1 MLVFFLL
8 IQSGLIAYVY
18 KSELFETPVLAKTV
32 FLEVDINKTD
42 RLELHS
48 ESGKPVVV
56 KKNNGKWIMPD
67 YQNLPVSKG
76 KVEALLQK
84 LTQSRVSAP
93 VGTSNAVAARFGV
106 SQTNFKRKLLLYHQ
120 GKLQAQVLIGKV
132 TTQETHYARIEN
144 DNRIYTIRLSLDHLP
159 AKQESWFDHQILQ
172 PELPLIRLESADFVL
187 FQTNNEWQLDKAKK
201 NEQLDPSQVKRLLNY
216 IKYLQVISI
225 EKDVDASAKP
235 AFYFIVN
242 DKSGMVRY
250 DFYKRGSKLII
261 KSSRSAL
268 YYQLADYLGKVLV
281 TFNRTSL
288 IFVRKMQE

>member
-32 FLEVDINKTD
+32 FLEADINKTD

-56 KKNNGKWIMPD
+56 KKNNGKWIMQD
-67 YQNLPVSKG
+67 YHNLPVSKG
-76 KVEALLQK
+76 KVEALLQA
-84 LTQSRVSAP
+84 LTQARVSTP
-93 VGTSNAVAARFGV
+93 VAISQVAAARFNV
-106 SQTNFKRKLLLYHQ
+106 NQDNFKRKLSLYHQ
-120 GKLQAQVLIGKV
+120 DKLQAQLLLGKV
-132 TTQETHYARIEN
+132 TTQQTHYARIEN
-144 DNRIYTIRLSLDHLP
+144 DKRIYMIKLNFDRLP
-159 AKQESWFDHQILQ
+159 AKQENWFDHQILQ
-172 PELPLIRLESADFVL
+172 PQLPLIRLESADFIL
-187 FQTNNEWQLDKAKK
+187 HHANNEWQLDKTNKY
-201 NEQLDPSQVKRLLNY
+201 EQLDPSQVTRLLNY
-216 IKYLQVISI
+216 IKYLQVISVV
-225 EKDVDASAKP
+225 KSVDASVKP

-268 YYQLADYLGKVLV
+268 YYQLADYLGKVLA
-281 TFNRTSL
+281 TFNRASL
-288 IFVRKMQE
+288 FFVRKMK